1 MYCTSCTKQQY
12 QPASS
17 QAKCFLLKKIAAG
30 KFSSTVLP
38 ASSSPNK
45 VFVLQASKLS
55 ISAAFITS
63 CFSFCKV
70 LMARDSVSRVQT
82 LSRRVLKLNPDQSM
96 GSGTNGKDLISCI
109 GKSSKRNG
117 YFTVRLTVRVDR
129 PPTPPPL
136 QSAFHDFFWGV
147 NTGVFWSGPRGMIPF
162 PPDNRISVFY
172 NFPYLVKK
180 EKCKFIS

>member
-117 YFTVRLTVRVDR
+117 YFTVRLTARVDR
-129 PPTPPPL
+129 PPTPPLTVSVSRFFLGCEYRCFLVWAEGDDPL
-136 QSAFHDFFWGV
+136 
-147 NTGVFWSGPRGMIPF
+147 
-162 PPDNRISVFY
+162 PP
-172 NFPYLVKK
+172 
-180 EKCKFIS
+180 

>member
-1 MYCTSCTKQQY
+1 MCKSKESEDFPLHCFKLMYCTSCTKQQY

-117 YFTVRLTVRVDR
+117 YFTVRLTARVAR
-129 PPTPPPL
+129 PPTPPPYS
-136 QSAFHDFFWGV
+136 QRFMNFFGV
-147 NTGVFWSGPRGMIPF
+147 
-162 PPDNRISVFY
+162 
-172 NFPYLVKK
+172 
-180 EKCKFIS
+180 